1 MKTSVIIGLSVLL
14 IVWIWLAWMLLSSG
28 GLTLKNIL
36 VLGMSGIII
45 FVPLYKKYVSEEK
58 NKKK

>member
-14 IVWIWLAWMLLSSG
+14 IVWMWLAWMLLSSG

-36 VLGMSGIII
+36 VLAMSGIII
-45 FVPLYKKYVSEEK
+45 FVPLYKKYVSDEK